1 MKVTLV
7 SVPDDRSTRMRAL
20 DRKLARLFCGTEA
33 GKAGTYGVDLRS
45 RCLLFMQLIAQQME
59 LLRGIRLEMA
69 AFLKCETG
77 ADRRTAAKGRR
88 GAKRGAARRTEKTEE
103 R

>member
-1 MKVTLV
+1 
-7 SVPDDRSTRMRAL
+7 MRAL

-69 AFLKCETG
+69 DFLKCETG
-77 ADRRTAAKGRR
+77 ADRKTAGKGRQ
-88 GAKRGAARRTEKTEE
+88 GTKRGAVRRTEKGA